1 MAENIDRA
9 KAEKTLL
16 SAFRE
21 RCSKNDEISNAV
33 KQVLKGSHKTYKYI
47 LVNAILAKATNND
60 IDPLALQAGA
70 PLTGAYDARSLCH
83 QVLVPF
89 ERDFLQN
96 ALGGSNEPFLNK
108 PARFTHLSKDNA
120 VRKGDDKILLELLVD
135 TLPKIKT
142 STDAKT
148 YLTCALEFLS
158 KRIEELQALH
168 ESEIKYNPTLV
179 EIYEFIYR
187 FLEKSFEGETSAVIV
202 GTLEKIFHS
211 RKKEEFKVI
220 AHKLNQSG
228 ASSKEV
234 GDVDV
239 FKGDQFIYAIEIKD
253 KKFTA
258 YDLEHAFKKIIEN
271 GGKKGQFVYGPN
283 AEYDNEV
290 ISAKLESFE
299 NKGFMTLFMDIYS
312 YSRFMLFKTDVL
324 NKQEFIDTLIQTSI
338 EINSKEEVKKWVQ
351 NLLNDLNWK

>member
-1 MAENIDRA
+1 MAENIE
-9 KAEKTLL
+9 KSVAEKTLL

-21 RCSKNDEISNAV
+21 RCSKNDEISKAV
-33 KQVLKGSHKTYKYI
+33 KTVLNGNHKTYKYI
-47 LVNAILAKATNND
+47 LVNAILAKATNNK

-70 PLTGAYDARSLCH
+70 PLKGAFDARSLCH

-108 PARFTHLSKDNA
+108 PARFTHLSSDNA
-120 VRKGDDKILLELLVD
+120 VRKGKDKETLNLLID

-142 STDAKT
+142 SNDAKA
-148 YLTCALEFLS
+148 YLSCALEFLN

-187 FLEKSFEGETSAVIV
+187 FLEVSYEGETSAIIV
-202 GTLEKIFHS
+202 GALEKIFHA
-211 RKKEEFKVI
+211 RQKQGFKVV
-220 AHKLNQSG
+220 AHKVNQSG

-239 FKGDQFIYAIEIKD
+239 FKGDLFFYAIEIKD
-253 KKFTA
+253 KDFTA
-258 YDLEHAFKKIIEN
+258 YDLEHAFKKIIDS

-283 AEYDNEV
+283 ASFKQDV
-290 ISAKLESFE
+290 INAKLESFE
-299 NKGFMTLFMDIYS
+299 KKGFMTLFMDIFS
-312 YSRFMLFKTDVL
+312 FSRYMLFKTDVL
-324 NKQEFIDTLIQTSI
+324 NKQEFIDTLMETAV
-338 EINSKEEVKKWVQ
+338 EINSKEEVKKWIQ
-351 NLLNDLNWK
+351 NLLSELKWK